1 MSVAALEALVL
12 HHALATGSTE
22 SLALRFFDHAEEVI
36 DMAWQLAAGT
46 DFAFPQTTGPKPRG
60 TDLISWYLS
69 RLTRKAHT
77 DSTLSSAFFRVLT
90 MEQPPSTLLRP
101 GKMWHVFKPTG

>member
-60 TDLISWYLS
+60 TDLISW
-69 RLTRKAHT
+69 
-77 DSTLSSAFFRVLT
+77 
-90 MEQPPSTLLRP
+90 
-101 GKMWHVFKPTG
+101 